1 MKSNVPKEKVNDN
14 NWCTTFTTW
23 AFKVKSTFYNNKCSV
38 LYNVA
43 ITH

>member
-14 NWCTTFTTW
+14 KRCTTFYDL